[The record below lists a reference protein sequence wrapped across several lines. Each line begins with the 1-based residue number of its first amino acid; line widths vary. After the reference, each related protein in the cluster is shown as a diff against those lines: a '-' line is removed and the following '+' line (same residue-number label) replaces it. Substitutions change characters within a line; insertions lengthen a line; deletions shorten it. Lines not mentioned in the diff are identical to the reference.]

1 MAPGIMTR
9 ATLQICELTY
19 DQSGK
24 KAMNG
29 SEDSRDP
36 GVTTISSAS
45 MCPGK
50 RKGLAAMGSLLAAL
64 STSGCQTDAQILASE
79 QERATQTALR
89 RGQFELDCPQ
99 ATPTILSSNL
109 LQAGRYVGY
118 LHAEYTI
125 GVAGCGQRRTYT
137 VICRVSDSA
146 CSTLPDNN
154 R

>member
-1 MAPGIMTR
+1 MAPGIVTR
-9 ATLQICELTY
+9 ATSESREATHDL
-19 DQSGK
+19 SGK
-24 KAMNG
+24 KAMIGNG
-29 SEDSRDP
+29 DSRDP
-36 GVTTISSAS
+36 GVTTIGSAS
-45 MCPGK
+45 MRPGNG
-50 RKGLAAMGSLLAAL
+50 KGLAIMASLLTAL

-79 QERATQTALR
+79 QETATQTALR

-146 CSTLPDNN
+146 CSTLTNNN